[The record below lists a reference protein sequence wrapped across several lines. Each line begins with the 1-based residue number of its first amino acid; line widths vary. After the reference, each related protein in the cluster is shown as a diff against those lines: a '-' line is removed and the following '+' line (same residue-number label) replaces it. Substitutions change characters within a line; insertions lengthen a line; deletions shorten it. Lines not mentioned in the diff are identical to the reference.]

1 MNIDAAAPTTSLSIS
16 LNGKNIFELS
26 MSNTFTTN
34 YIAML
39 DLRLNIDNLLFII
52 MNPAKNISGANGYAE
67 SKFQARACKK
77 CVAYNV
83 YVTYYK
89 LNL

>member
-1 MNIDAAAPTTSLSIS
+1 
-16 LNGKNIFELS
+16 
-26 MSNTFTTN
+26 
-34 YIAML
+34 ML

-89 LNL
+89 LNLWNIPDDTHGLEIKL

>member
-1 MNIDAAAPTTSLSIS
+1 MT
-16 LNGKNIFELS
+16 
-26 MSNTFTTN
+26 NTFTTN
-34 YIAML
+34 YIVML
-39 DLRLNIDNLLFII
+39 DLRLNIDNLLFIN
-52 MNPAKNISGANGYAE
+52 MNPAKSIVRAKGYAE
-67 SKFQARACKK
+67 SKFQTRACKK